1 MQPRLFQR
9 LVLASLVSAAFLATP
24 FLATE
29 SASAG
34 EAQEIQVGE
43 YSISPEAM
51 CAIRDQW
58 IEQLVATYPEGS
70 WAPLKVTLND
80 EQLAMM
86 GLPSTEWLTSHRFDE
101 PTAVHADGTSY
112 AVALPPVAAY
122 GGAGCFGIRP
132 GAWLLL
138 LDGGSVGWCSMAH
151 VYGAPGSY
159 DISTAGHCGRTG
171 DRATVVAAFG
181 PGGIPVLLDFGTFA
195 KSTGDGGIGNDWA
208 LIDIPAQ
215 YQHLVS
221 PTMCAWGG
229 PLGMYTKTGA
239 TLAVTWGRRFP
250 STPGYSANPD
260 PFLVQTIAHY
270 GHGTGLGQGV
280 GTARVGEAVWWGASY
295 FTFFGA
301 ISPGDS
307 GSGSNALGGDAV
319 GQVNEAAGIN
329 THIYVDGLQPMKTG
343 TGYLAGTRATLVQ
356 GVLANGQVVPYPA
369 PVPGAP

>member
-1 MQPRLFQR
+1 MLPRILKKLALGG
-9 LVLASLVSAAFLATP
+9 LVVAFLTVSL
-24 FLATE
+24 LATQG
-29 SASAG
+29 ASAV
-34 EAQEIQVGE
+34 EAEEIEIGE
-43 YSISPEAM
+43 YRITPEAM
-51 CAIRDQW
+51 CTIRDQW

-80 EQLAMM
+80 EQLALM
-86 GLPSTEWLTSHRFDE
+86 GLPSTEWLVSHDFPE
-101 PTAVHADGTSY
+101 PTAVFPDGTTQQ
-112 AVALPPVAAY
+112 VALPSVAAY

-132 GAWLLL
+132 GAFLLL
-138 LDGGSVGWCSMAH
+138 INDNSVGWCSMAH
-151 VYGAPGSY
+151 VYGSPGAY
-159 DISTAGHCGRTG
+159 DISTAGHCGKVG
-171 DRATVVAAFG
+171 DKATVIAAFG
-181 PGGIPVLLDFGTFA
+181 NWGVPVLLDFGTFA
-195 KSTGDGGIGNDWA
+195 KSTGDGGIGKDWA
-208 LIDIPAQ
+208 LIDVAPQ

-239 TLAVTWGRRFP
+239 TLSLNWGRFGN
-250 STPGYSANPD
+250 TPGVSTNPD
-260 PFLVQTIAHY
+260 PFLAQTVVHY
-270 GHGTGLGQGV
+270 GHGTGLGQGT
-280 GTARVGEAVWWGASY
+280 GSARAGEAVWWGASY
-295 FTFFGA
+295 FTFVGA

-356 GVLANGQVVPYPA
+356 GTLALGQVVPYPA